1 MYKFIL
7 SFFKHFTAP
16 NIIGSLISLI
26 IVGLFRFS
34 PLPQEI
40 LTFLGIY
47 PTEVNSCILSGFLA
61 LVTRLGI
68 NGVVEDFI
76 TPYLEIFI
84 NKMKISDILDGPPG
98 PNRSPPSQPGP
109 STGGSQPRPNP
120 GPPSQP
126 GPSTGGS
133 QPRPSTGGSQPRPN
147 PGFPSQPGPST
158 GRSQHPPNPAFPGQ
172 YGEFRFNPY
181 PPRQP
186 GGRVLTDSTRFR
198 NEPRTI
204 SSPIPPRPPHPLIGP
219 GYGVQMIGNGSQ
231 TSHSGSSQLNQ
242 QRLSENSYVNSPLSL
257 DEQEIL
263 AEKGYFISED
273 KGVFVHDP
281 SNVRRSPLIKYE
293 GDRRLI
299 STKSS
304 QPYASNLASAME
316 AYQGSSRYLRS
327 CEG

>member
-34 PLPQEI
+34 PLPHEI

-109 STGGSQPRPNP
+109 STGGSQ
-120 GPPSQP
+120 
-126 GPSTGGS
+126 
-133 QPRPSTGGSQPRPN
+133 
-147 PGFPSQPGPST
+147 
-158 GRSQHPPNPAFPGQ
+158 HPPNPAFLGP
-172 YGEFRFNPY
+172 YGGFRYNPY
-181 PPRQP
+181 PFRRP

-198 NEPRTI
+198 NEPRLI
-204 SSPIPPRPPHPLIGP
+204 SSPIPLRPPHSLIETG
-219 GYGVQMIGNGSQ
+219 GYGVMRMGNGSQ
-231 TSHSGSSQLNQ
+231 TSHSGSSQPNQ
-242 QRLSENSYVNSPLSL
+242 LRPSENSHVNSPLSL
-257 DEQEIL
+257 DEQKIL

-281 SNVRRSPLIKYE
+281 TNVS
-293 GDRRLI
+293 
-299 STKSS
+299 
-304 QPYASNLASAME
+304 M
-316 AYQGSSRYLRS
+316 
-327 CEG
+327 